1 MVAHT
6 LARHLVTSKLWLPI
20 ALLVL
25 ATAAMNS
32 QVRAQNDTS
41 GQQAVIEIVRLQHR
55 DPAQI
60 RAAITPYLDE
70 RGAINQIDNNL
81 IISTSRAN
89 LARLEELIT
98 ELDIPRRQLRISV
111 DFRYGRPPAPSLAD
125 DAAITTIPMPS
136 LPENTVQTIVVTEGE
151 FAYFNL
157 VGGNPVGGLRFTEIA
172 ALLEQQRLGDT
183 QTLSLTAHP
192 RDSGAVIEIAALQA
206 EPDLNGNMQPR
217 VVSRTID
224 VSLNQWHVV
233 TPGPNPS
240 AAFAA
245 ATQTEPTAVRVE
257 VLP

>member
-6 LARHLVTSKLWLPI
+6 LARLFATLKLWLPLT
-20 ALLVL
+20 LLML
-25 ATAAMNS
+25 ASAVMSS
-32 QVRAQNDTS
+32 QASAQVDAS

-81 IISTSRAN
+81 IISTSRTN
-89 LARLEELIT
+89 LARLEELIA

-111 DFRYGRPPAPSLAD
+111 DFRYGRPPAPTLAD
-125 DAAITTIPMPS
+125 DAAITTTPLPS
-136 LPENTVQTIVVTEGE
+136 PPENTVQTIVVTEGE

-206 EPDLNGNMQPR
+206 EQDLNGNVQPR
-217 VVSRTID
+217 VVSRTLD

-233 TPGPNPS
+233 TPVPNPGTVFP
-240 AAFAA
+240 AAPQA
-245 ATQTEPTAVRVE
+245 EPTAVRVE